1 MKLDYVTALLQRQ
14 WASHCAYPNSV
25 VVTIFK
31 TRKGCC
37 QLVSN
42 TKDNLLLNIS
52 FEDSDG
58 SMENELENRFRNN
71 PLYAYFAGGEGIYE
85 LEFGG
90 VTQMAV
96 QITSAILREVFGIS
110 TDREIETSFEDWVP

>member
-31 TRKGCC
+31 TREGGC

-42 TKDNLLLNIS
+42 SMNNLLLNIS
-52 FEDSDG
+52 FEDSSG
-58 SMENELENRFRNN
+58 RREYELENKFKQH
-71 PLYAYFAGGEGIYE
+71 PFYTYFAGEDGIYE

-96 QITSAILREVFGIS
+96 QITLAILRDVFDID
-110 TDREIETSFEDWVP
+110 TNNEIATSFEDYEL